1 MKDSAW
7 PASHT
12 PFDKI
17 DRTVFIPDRIT
28 NGSTLFPF
36 RAGFFSLLHHPN
48 PEVDRKSRG
57 SFYAVCV
64 KRSQRQNPIYA

>member
-28 NGSTLFPF
+28 NGST
-36 RAGFFSLLHHPN
+36 SLVSLQCRFL
-48 PEVDRKSRG
+48 VYSTIQTLK
-57 SFYAVCV
+57 
-64 KRSQRQNPIYA
+64 PIGNLGVRFTQFA